1 MCLQVLYD
9 LFMFS
14 PVSFYDLVIDSLPED
29 ALCLWSQYMPKKME
43 LFWDSLQ
50 KVLEQT
56 EDGWMLRSVP
66 ADEMLAIAHKSD
78 S

>member
-1 MCLQVLYD
+1 MLYN

-14 PVSFYDLVIDSLPED
+14 PVSFYDLVIDSLPGD
-29 ALCLWSQYMPKKME
+29 SLCLWSQYMLKKMK

-56 EDGWMLRSVP
+56 EDGWMLQSVP
-66 ADEMLAIAHKSD
+66 ADEMLAIAHKKD